1 MKNKMNFNNK
11 PIDWN
16 EVHSVID
23 KSKKLLLTT
32 HENPDGDGLG
42 AECGLYYHLIEQD
55 KEVRIINYSP
65 LPSDYQYLN
74 EDGIF
79 EYYDGKS
86 HDEWIKDIDLV
97 IVFDVGDF
105 LRIRTLVDVIKK
117 YQIKT
122 MNIDHHPHPEQNTFN
137 YNIVDLSAAATGSM
151 VYDYLKIA
159 RKSPISK
166 NSLLGIYTAVM
177 TDTGCFRYSNTD
189 NKCHEIAIECLNNGI
204 ETHKV
209 YQHIYENSTRSRIE
223 LMGNFLS
230 NLNYEL
236 DGKLAWFV
244 ISKDMLKNAN
254 ANKSDVDGFTD
265 MVRSISGVEVAL
277 MIFEQDEISCRINF
291 RSKGKLSINDIANK
305 MGGGG
310 HAYAA
315 GAVVDGTLSEVISK
329 VVDLTTISIDRKMK
343 GN

>member
-1 MKNKMNFNNK
+1 
-11 PIDWN
+11 
-16 EVHSVID
+16 
-23 KSKKLLLTT
+23 
-32 HENPDGDGLG
+32 
-42 AECGLYYHLIEQD
+42 
-55 KEVRIINYSP
+55 
-65 LPSDYQYLN
+65 
-74 EDGIF
+74 
-79 EYYDGKS
+79 
-86 HDEWIKDIDLV
+86 
-97 IVFDVGDF
+97 
-105 LRIRTLVDVIKK
+105 
-117 YQIKT
+117 
-122 MNIDHHPHPEQNTFN
+122 
-137 YNIVDLSAAATGSM
+137 M
-151 VYDYLKIA
+151 VYDYLKVA
-159 RKSPISK
+159 RKSAISK

-204 ETHKV
+204 ETHKI
-209 YQHIYENSTRSRIE
+209 YQHVYENSTRSRIE
-223 LMGNFLS
+223 LMGKFLS

-254 ANKSDVDGFTD
+254 GTKSDVDGFTD

-291 RSKGKLSINDIANK
+291 RSKGELSVNDIANK

-315 GAVVDGTLSEVISK
+315 GALVNGTLSEVTSK
-329 VVDLTTISIDRKMK
+329 VVDLTTTLIKRKMK